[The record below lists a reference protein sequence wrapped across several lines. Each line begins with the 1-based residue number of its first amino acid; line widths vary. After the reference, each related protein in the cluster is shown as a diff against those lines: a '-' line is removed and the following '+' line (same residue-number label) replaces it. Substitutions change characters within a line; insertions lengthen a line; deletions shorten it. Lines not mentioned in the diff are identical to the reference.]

1 VNGVSARR
9 LWLLPAC
16 MLLVGLLALQVWI
29 EGPMTRIDQQVTL
42 WLAANRYG
50 GLTRAMLFLSA
61 AHQTEKLLGVAALL
75 AAWLAV
81 RRDWRLAL
89 RLLVIPVGM
98 LLNVALKHLFM
109 RPRPQLDEP
118 LVQLATFSF
127 PSGHAVAST
136 VFYGSLCAL
145 AFARWRG
152 AGPRA
157 TAVLAAMLMVLLV
170 TFSRVYLGAHYLS
183 DVVAG
188 VAVGAICLV
197 LFLVPQRSPAPGQG
211 RQMLQE

>member
-1 VNGVSARR
+1 
-9 LWLLPAC
+9 
-16 MLLVGLLALQVWI
+16 MLLVGLLALQVWT
-29 EGPMTRIDQQVTL
+29 EGPVTRIDQQVTL
-42 WLAANRYG
+42 WLAAHRQAS
-50 GLTRAMLFLSA
+50 LTRAMLFVSA
-61 AHQTEKLLGVAALL
+61 AHQTGKLLAFAALL
-75 AAWLAV
+75 AAWLAI
-81 RRDWRLAL
+81 RREWRLAL

-98 LLNVALKHLFM
+98 LLNVALKNLFM

-152 AGPRA
+152 AGARA
-157 TAVLAAMLMVLLV
+157 AAVAMAMLMVLLV
-170 TFSRVYLGAHYLS
+170 TFSRVYLGAHYLT

-188 VAVGAICLV
+188 VAVGTICLV
-197 LFLVPQRSPAPGQG
+197 LFLVPLRRGVAERGQP
-211 RQMLQE
+211 MLQE